1 MTKADIKKLK
11 DSSNRQFEKEWE
23 SFLNELANFIN
34 SSKENSEEFKALND
48 LSYSCEYIHMA
59 NSMIK
64 KAKKLLNF
72 GYEDFVNRAILV
84 LEKFNKIN
92 KEINN
97 IPVTKQTKKITELDK
112 YYEEIQKR
120 SKKKQDFVNFALE
133 HKNFGAI
140 IEDGN
145 LIINN
150 TNYGKDKVEVGIKI
164 GMGDRVHYALVQ
176 VQKNEINEYAIFINR
191 RDRFYYSNHLFII
204 DIWENIPEHLKAY
217 HILENETTQKEL

>member
-1 MTKADIKKLK
+1 MTLVIH
-11 DSSNRQFEKEWE
+11 
-23 SFLNELANFIN
+23 ANIFTWLTQWLRKQKN
-34 SSKENSEEFKALND
+34 
-48 LSYSCEYIHMA
+48 
-59 NSMIK
+59 
-64 KAKKLLNF
+64 LLNF

-92 KEINN
+92 EEINN
-97 IPVTKQTKKITELDK
+97 IPVTKQTKKITKLDK

-120 SKKKQDFVNFALE
+120 SKKQDFVNFALE

-176 VQKNEINEYAIFINR
+176 VQKMKFNEYAIFINR

-217 HILENETTQKEL
+217 HMLENETTQKEL